1 MIDKEILDL
10 LVKQYETSEF
20 INDDPVQFVHRFGN
34 EEDATLAGFIA
45 SCFSYGNR
53 KVFIQKLN
61 ELFECIDNKPY
72 DFVMNGDV
80 HKILNFNYRFAKNYD
95 VHEFFRKLHLLY
107 VSGSSLKELFK
118 KNYRDELM
126 PMFQG
131 VCDYFYDG
139 AKLTQGYCHLI
150 PNPKNGGTMKR
161 LNMFLR
167 WMVRKPP
174 VDFGMWNFIKPSK
187 LLIPLDVHVARMA
200 RNLGLLNRSS
210 NDYKAVLELTER
222 LKTFDC
228 EDPIK
233 YDFALFGYG
242 INHPQ
247 MQEPEE
253 DDERLLA

>member
-1 MIDKEILDL
+1 MIGKKTLDL
-10 LVKQYETSEF
+10 LVEQYETVDF
-20 INDDPVQFVHRFGN
+20 IKDDPVQFVHRFDN
-34 EEDATLAGFIA
+34 EEDATIAGFIA

-61 ELFECIDNKPY
+61 ELFDCIDNKPY
-72 DFVMNGDV
+72 DFIINYDV

-95 VHEFFRKLHLLY
+95 VHEFFKKLHLLY
-107 VSGSSLKELFK
+107 MSKESIKTLFK
-118 KNYRDELM
+118 KHYKDELM

-131 VCDYFYDG
+131 VCNYFYDN

-174 VDFGMWNFIKPSK
+174 VDCGYWDFIEPSK
-187 LLIPLDVHVARMA
+187 LLIPFDVHVARIA
-200 RNLGLLNRSS
+200 RKMGLLNR
-210 NDYKAVLELTER
+210 NTDDYKAVLDLTDR
-222 LKTFDC
+222 LKSFDSD
-228 EDPIK
+228 DPIK

-242 INHPQ
+242 ISNV
-247 MQEPEE
+247 
-253 DDERLLA
+253 DCLKDEKLLA